1 MSAFWVSVGLN
12 VILGIFIPIIVAV
25 VWELQKLK
33 YEQIWHVYHLN
44 VENKRRYI
52 TGLKSIGRFYK
63 MREDK
68 KRNRFELI
76 FKKDLQLNYYYSSY
90 TQDML
95 VSLFK
100 IHKYL
105 FINYELNCQVF
116 ERKLAAPEQ
125 YERDSL
131 WPWYFHIYEATIYLF
146 SFVKGSG
153 GVFGCIFI
161 GILALTG
168 NPTNGSGLA
177 WGCGVALCF
186 EILLTWA
193 FKTEKLSI
201 RPRAEKVEVETWIEP
216 IFPNRIIEDL
226 YTVKYI
232 EQIPEDQPD
241 TTADIKPV
249 EVTKENVTILELN
262 ELETDNRYEVIDY
275 IKTGHRPQ
283 TYRVDEIQA
292 LQKSFAFKVRDLYN
306 MISDL
311 RAENHRIQETNNA
324 LNQQLQRQESEQDK
338 EVAAYNR
345 KILAERRRSRETLKT
360 IFAKMVGA
368 DVVEKKWEQVAHR
381 AIQDYEREMNSDV
394 LKRLEI
400 LTDGLEK
407 VISRVAKDNQLDLSK
422 ILGLDLR
429 TEAEVENPASA

>member
-44 VENKRRYI
+44 VENKKRYI

-76 FKKDLQLNYYYSSY
+76 FKKDLKLNYYYSSY

-116 ERKLAAPEQ
+116 ERTLSATDQ
-125 YERDSL
+125 YERESL
-131 WPWYFHIYEATIYLF
+131 WPWYFHIYEVIVYLF
-146 SFVKGSG
+146 SFAKGSG
-153 GVFGCIFI
+153 GIFGSIFI
-161 GILALTG
+161 GILSLTG
-168 NPTNGSGLA
+168 NPSDGAALA
-177 WGCGVALCF
+177 WGCGVALF
-186 EILLTWA
+186 IEIILTWA
-193 FKTEKLSI
+193 FKTEKLNI
-201 RPRAEKVEVETWIEP
+201 RPKTEDVKTETWIEP
-216 IFPNRIIEDL
+216 IFPNKIIEDL
-226 YTVKYI
+226 YTVTYI
-232 EQIPEDQPD
+232 EQIPKNQDD
-241 TTADIKPV
+241 STADIEPATIEK
-249 EVTKENVTILELN
+249 KNVTILELN
-262 ELETDNRYEVIDY
+262 ELETDNRYEVKAFV
-275 IKTGHRPQ
+275 KTGFREQ
-283 TYRVDEIQA
+283 TYRVDEVQA
-292 LQKSFAFKVRDLYN
+292 LQKSFAFKVRDLYH

-311 RAENHRIQETNNA
+311 RAENNRIQETNNA
-324 LNQQLQRQESEQDK
+324 INQQLQRQESERDK
-338 EVAAYNR
+338 EIAAYNR

-368 DVVEKKWEQVAHR
+368 DVVEKKWEAVAHR
-381 AIQDYEREMNSDV
+381 AIQDFEREMNSDAI
-394 LKRLEI
+394 KRLEI
-400 LTDGLEK
+400 LTETLEK
-407 VISRVAKDNQLDLSK
+407 VISRVAKENKIDLSK
-422 ILGLDLR
+422 VLGLDLG
-429 TEAEVENPASA
+429 EEVEASATG